1 VKRGAAWW
9 RSADGAVRAGP
20 VIAAALLAFLAA
32 FVVVMSRSEPRLAGS
47 NTEVAVSGIDLAL
60 PAHGRLCQGGELVP
74 ADGAAVRV
82 YISATSRVEP
92 AFTIAFA
99 APGQPTRTAVF
110 DPHAG
115 NGPRIAPL
123 TPPGPELDGASA
135 CLTNRSSTTIRFAGD
150 RTPANPDLKVIPG
163 RGADGVRIDYL
174 RRGRESGW
182 QLAGVVARRFAL
194 LKASFFGAWTLWAVA
209 AVLGAIWAAA
219 IVIVLRTERIR
230 RASLACAALAIAN
243 AALWAVV
250 TPPLQVPDEPYHV
263 GYVQYL
269 AETGS
274 RPPGLPPQGAPPRP
288 FSDDEQVAFDGIPFS
303 IEGRPSWSAAHV
315 RAVRASLARP
325 LSRHAAFAAG
335 QTAAYP
341 PLYYAYE
348 AIPYL
353 LARSSDFLDRL
364 VALRLFSALLAG
376 LTVWF
381 VYAFLREL
389 LPGARSLWTIGALC
403 VAFQP
408 LFGFLAGGV
417 NSDDGLFACSAAL
430 LWLLARAF
438 RRGLSARLIA
448 ALAIAIVAGLLT
460 KRGIVV
466 LLPAALLGLV
476 LAAWRSAVGRRWA
489 RVLLPA
495 AVAAPALVYL
505 IVAGALGHRSLLAI
519 ATGDLATGPT
529 APSVSLR
536 GQLSYL
542 WQSFLPRLP
551 FMTDQFP
558 GYPHFR
564 LWDVYFQGFVGRFG
578 WFQFGFPLWVDWLA
592 LAIAASVLAL
602 AGRELWRR
610 REVLRRRWPELGT
623 YVLMLGSLLVALGV
637 VGYRFR
643 AAQGASYEQAR
654 YLLPLLPLYAALI
667 ALAVRS
673 TGRRLWRATGA
684 LAVVLAMGQ
693 SLFAMLL
700 EIGRYY
706 T

>member
-1 VKRGAAWW
+1 MP
-9 RSADGAVRAGP
+9 AGP
-20 VIAAALLAFLAA
+20 VIVATLVAVLAA

-47 NTEVAVSGIDLAL
+47 NTEVAVSGIALAL
-60 PAHGRLCQGGELVP
+60 PAHGRLCQGGEVVP
-74 ADGAAVRV
+74 ADAAAVRV
-82 YISATSRVEP
+82 FTSATSRLEP

-99 APGQPTRTAVF
+99 APGQPQRTADF

-115 NGPRIAPL
+115 AGPRTAPL
-123 TPPGPELDGASA
+123 APRGPELDGASA
-135 CLTNRSSTTIRFAGD
+135 CLTNRSSTTINLAGN
-150 RTPANPDLKVIPG
+150 RTPGNPGLKVIPG

-194 LKASFFGAWTLWAVA
+194 LKASFFGAWTLWALA
-209 AVLGAIWAAA
+209 AVLAAVWAAA
-219 IVIVLRTERIR
+219 IFVALRAQRIR

-250 TPPLQVPDEPYHV
+250 TPPLQVPDEPDHV

-274 RPPGLPPQGAPPRP
+274 RPPLLPPQGAPPRP
-288 FSDDEQVAFDGIPFS
+288 YSADEQVAFDGIPFS

-315 RAVRASLARP
+315 RAVRAALARP
-325 LSRHAAFAAG
+325 LDRHAAYAAG
-335 QTAAYP
+335 QTATRA

-348 AIPYL
+348 TIPYL
-353 LARSSDFLDRL
+353 LARSGDFLDRL

-389 LPGARSLWTIGALC
+389 LPGARALWAIGALC

-408 LFGFLAGGV
+408 LFGFLSGGV
-417 NSDDGLFACSAAL
+417 TSDDGLFACSAAL

-438 RRGLSARLIA
+438 RRGLSARLIV
-448 ALAIAIVAGLLT
+448 ALAIAILAGLLT

-466 LLPAALLGLV
+466 LLPAALLGLA
-476 LAAWRSAVGRRWA
+476 LAAWRSTGRRRWA

-505 IVAGALGHRSLLAI
+505 IVAGALQHRSLLGL
-519 ATGDLATGPT
+519 ATGDVATGPT

-551 FMTDQFP
+551 SMTDQFP
-558 GYPHFR
+558 GYPHFP
-564 LWDVYFQGFVGRFG
+564 LWDTYFQGFVGRFG
-578 WFQFGFPLWVDWLA
+578 WFQFGFPVWVNWLA
-592 LAIAASVLAL
+592 LAIAAAVLTL
-602 AGRELWRR
+602 AGRELLRR
-610 REVLRRRWPELGT
+610 RDALRRRWPELGT
-623 YVLMLGSLLVALGV
+623 YALMLVSLLAALAV
-637 VGYRFR
+637 LGYRFR

-667 ALAVRS
+667 AVAVRS

-684 LAVVLAMGQ
+684 LAVVLTMGQ